1 MQIETVSP
9 VHVGGKDQKLDFLD
23 YVVSKDRIFVANENA
38 LFEEFSKKGLL
49 KKFTQDVIQKQKTN
63 ENDLTSIIKKYN
75 CYDNNFVKTIS
86 AYIVS
91 KNFNLGASDKPEI
104 KPFVRNGYYQPYVP
118 GSSLKGSIRTAI
130 LYNYL
135 KKVSRSDY
143 ERVVSTFKN
152 KIAEIPRGKVM
163 REWEQKRFSEKFLT
177 SIFNSY
183 YLSKQSK
190 NDYRYKFGPN
200 TDIMRAFQVSD
211 TLPLNKDSLE
221 LKRVRVLNNKRGEGK
236 LLGIKMSPECIPI
249 GTKLESFVKVDQQV
263 IEYFKEN
270 NNKQLPFNNEKDIIE
285 CCNEFS
291 KDIIQSEISYYESFK
306 NVNIDDIIEFYKGLN
321 ANLKLG
327 WGSGLVAT
335 TIFLLLESESDKYKT
350 IFKNYS
356 PGIPVSRR
364 VVTTESNEIVSSL
377 GWVKIL

>member
-1 MQIETVSP
+1 
-9 VHVGGKDQKLDFLD
+9 
-23 YVVSKDRIFVANENA
+23 
-38 LFEEFSKKGLL
+38 
-49 KKFTQDVIQKQKTN
+49 
-63 ENDLTSIIKKYN
+63 
-75 CYDNNFVKTIS
+75 
-86 AYIVS
+86 
-91 KNFNLGASDKPEI
+91 
-104 KPFVRNGYYQPYVP
+104 
-118 GSSLKGSIRTAI
+118 
-130 LYNYL
+130 
-135 KKVSRSDY
+135 
-143 ERVVSTFKN
+143 
-152 KIAEIPRGKVM
+152 
-163 REWEQKRFSEKFLT
+163 
-177 SIFNSY
+177 
-183 YLSKQSK
+183 
-190 NDYRYKFGPN
+190 
-200 TDIMRAFQVSD
+200 
-211 TLPLNKDSLE
+211 
-221 LKRVRVLNNKRGEGK
+221 
-236 LLGIKMSPECIPI
+236 MSPECIPI

-270 NNKQLPFNNEKDIIE
+270 NNKQLPFSNEKDIIE